1 MIVTVGMAKQTRCPE
16 DIGKGNGNCQATDCM
31 AWEFW
36 LPPPEMAMKERPLH
50 GIKNRDKKGYCGKS
64 IRR

>member
-1 MIVTVGMAKQTRCPE
+1 MIVTVGQAKQTRCPE
-16 DIGKGNGNCQATDCM
+16 DIGKGNGNCQPLDCM

-36 LPPPEMAMKERPLH
+36 VPPPGVVMEKKAAH
-50 GIKNRDKKGYCGKS
+50 GIKDRDKKGYCGRS